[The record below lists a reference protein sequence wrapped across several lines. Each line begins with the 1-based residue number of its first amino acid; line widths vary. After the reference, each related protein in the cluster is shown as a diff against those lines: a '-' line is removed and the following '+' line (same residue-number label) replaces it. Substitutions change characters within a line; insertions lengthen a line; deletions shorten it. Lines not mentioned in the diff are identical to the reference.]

1 MGVMEMPETRYA
13 KSGGVHVAYQ
23 VVGEAGP
30 TFVGVPGFAQN
41 IEVMWE
47 EPHCARFLT
56 RIASFCRFI
65 HFDKR
70 GTGMSDRNVGVPSF
84 EDRVEDMRAVMDA
97 EGVERAFVGG
107 FSEGGP
113 MSVFFAATY
122 PERTLGLL
130 MLGTAA
136 SFVRQ
141 DDLPWNGGP
150 EEWTLLFNVW
160 ADAWGSGAFSVA
172 AAAPSM
178 VGDEEYLAW
187 AARYER
193 QSLSPGGVI
202 ALAELNSQIDVRQIL
217 GSVRVPTLVMHH
229 VDEGIDVRNG
239 RYLAEHIPG
248 ARFVELPGA
257 DHLPWLGD
265 QDVILDEVEEFVTGT
280 RAARASDRILATV
293 LLTDIVGST
302 ERAQDLG
309 DRAWIALLD
318 RHDRMV
324 DAALHRFG
332 GRAVKGTGDG
342 VLATFDS
349 PGRAIRC
356 AVALREDLRHL
367 GIEIR
372 AGVHTGEIETRGDD
386 IGGIGVHIAA
396 RVENQ
401 ARPNEVLVSSSVPPL
416 VVGSGID
423 FEDRGQHE
431 LKGVP
436 GTWQLFA
443 VTD

>member
-1 MGVMEMPETRYA
+1 METPETHYA
-13 KSGGVHVAYQ
+13 KSGDVHIAYQ
-23 VVGEAGP
+23 VIGDAGP
-30 TFVGVPGFAQN
+30 TFIGVPGFAQN
-41 IEVMWE
+41 IDLMWE
-47 EPHCARFLT
+47 EPRCARFLT
-56 RIASFCRFI
+56 RFASFCRFI

-70 GTGMSDRNVGVPSF
+70 GTGMSDRSVGVPSF
-84 EDRVEDMRAVMDA
+84 EDRVEDMHAVMEA

-113 MSVFFAATY
+113 ISMFFAATH
-122 PERTLGLL
+122 PERTLGLVL
-130 MLGTAA
+130 LGTAA

-150 EEWTLLFNVW
+150 EEWNALFNAW
-160 ADAWGSGAFSVA
+160 AAEWGSGGFSVR

-178 VGDEEYLAW
+178 VGDKEYLAF

-193 QSLSPGGVI
+193 QSLSPGGVV
-202 ALAELNSQIDVRQIL
+202 ALAQLNAQIDVRHIL
-217 GSVRVPTLVMHH
+217 GSITIPTLVLHH

-239 RYLAEHIPG
+239 RYLAEHIPN
-248 ARFVELPGA
+248 ARYIELPGA

-265 QDVILDEVEEFVTGT
+265 QDVIFDEVEEFVSGT
-280 RAARASDRILATV
+280 RTSHTSDRILATV

-302 ERAQDLG
+302 ERAKDLG
-309 DRAWIALLD
+309 DGAWIALLD
-318 RHDRMV
+318 RHDRIV
-324 DAALHRFG
+324 DVALRRFG

-342 VLATFDS
+342 VLALFDS

-356 AVALREDLRHL
+356 AVAMRDEILHL
-367 GIEIR
+367 GLEIR
-372 AGVHTGEIETRGDD
+372 AGVHTGEIETRGND
-386 IGGIGVHIAA
+386 IAGIGVHIAA
-396 RVENQ
+396 RVESK

-416 VVGSGID
+416 VVGSDID
-423 FEDRGQHE
+423 FETRGEHE

-443 VTD
+443 VAD